1 MPDGVNGRSCCAVFV
16 PKPAAARLPA
26 LLKRLSDGDTS
37 AVSAA
42 EKSYAIFSYCV
53 MVIIQ
58 GSIAGLMSQLMMS
71 SRVGEQEY
79 IIKLAQLKARCE
91 D

>member
-1 MPDGVNGRSCCAVFV
+1 
-16 PKPAAARLPA
+16 
-26 LLKRLSDGDTS
+26 
-37 AVSAA
+37 
-42 EKSYAIFSYCV
+42 

-79 IIKLAQLKARCE
+79 IIKLAQLKAW
-91 D
+91 